1 VILEIEK
8 MVSVIISLY
17 NIEKVKRY
25 FMKAIYYVLSQE
37 NVELELLLINDGF
50 KDRSK
55 EILEKSL
62 KKIKKL
68 GLFIRRMEE

>member
-1 VILEIEK
+1 MILEIEK

-17 NIEKVKRY
+17 NIEKVKKY
-25 FMKAIYYVLSQE
+25 FMKAIHYVLSQE

>member
-1 VILEIEK
+1 MILEIEK

-17 NIEKVKRY
+17 NIEKVKKY
-25 FMKAIYYVLSQE
+25 IMKAIYYVLSQE

>member
-1 VILEIEK
+1 

-17 NIEKVKRY
+17 NIEKVKKY
-25 FMKAIYYVLSQE
+25 FMKAIHYVLSQE

>member
-1 VILEIEK
+1 MILEIEK

-37 NVELELLLINDGF
+37 NVELE
-50 KDRSK
+50 
-55 EILEKSL
+55 
-62 KKIKKL
+62 
-68 GLFIRRMEE
+68 

>member
-1 VILEIEK
+1 MILEIEK
-8 MVSVIISLY
+8 MVSVIISLS
-17 NIEKVKRY
+17 NIEKVKKY

>member
-1 VILEIEK
+1 MILEIEK

-17 NIEKVKRY
+17 NIKKVKKY